1 MVWSGTDTEI
11 IINMNKKQT
20 SSVVPR
26 LNLKNNTFPSKSAP
40 NSARSN
46 HSESSTKT
54 ANVLKD
60 DKYLAWKR
68 RKEYQPTRP
77 ASANR

>member
-1 MVWSGTDTEI
+1 
-11 IINMNKKQT
+11 MNTKQANN
-20 SSVVPR
+20 VVPR
-26 LNLKNNTFPSKSAP
+26 LNLKKNTVPSKSAP

-46 HSESSTKT
+46 HSESSAKT
-54 ANVLKD
+54 ANVVKD
-60 DKYLAWKR
+60 EKYLAWKR